1 MVYTENMKI
10 AIVYS
15 LPTSRMKE
23 TKYASADEDTGL
35 IANKVAEGLGAR
47 GYETEIYP
55 ICEETIESIV
65 DIQAD
70 CIFNLIEW
78 CGLDIELAERTFELM
93 RLRNIPITGSN
104 EHLFVLTGDKIR
116 MKKALNDVG
125 VSTPWGVGVASI
137 GDIPL
142 NIPYPVIVKPH
153 LEHCSIGLSKDAVA
167 FDRLQLEKVVN
178 RQLKEFEQE
187 VLIEEFIAG
196 RELLVYLVED
206 KGEVRILPVVEM
218 LFGEGNPMSFQTY
231 DAKWSENSAD
241 YNHTYYDQANLTQ
254 EEWNLL
260 ELQCLLAF
268 KELGLWGY
276 ARFDVRMREGRPYI
290 LETNA
295 NPSVYDAT
303 EESESIESEVIEG
316 IRFPDYLQKIVD
328 AAIFHYERG
337 EKV

>member
-1 MVYTENMKI
+1 MVYTVNMKI

-23 TKYASADEDTGL
+23 TKYTSADEDTGL
-35 IANKVAEGLGAR
+35 IAKKVAQGLGAR
-47 GYETEIYP
+47 GCEVKIYP
-55 ICEETIESIV
+55 INEESIESILE
-65 DIQAD
+65 IEAD

-78 CGLDIELAERTFELM
+78 CGLDIKLAERAFELM

-125 VSTPWGVGVASI
+125 VNTPWGVGVANI
-137 GDIPL
+137 GDIPP

-153 LEHCSIGLSKDAVA
+153 LEHCSIGLSRDV
-167 FDRLQLEKVVN
+167 VVN
-178 RQLKEFEQE
+178 NRSELERVVKRQLAEFEQD

-196 RELLVYLVED
+196 RELLVYLIEE
-206 KGEVRILPVVEM
+206 KGEVVILPVVEI
-218 LFGEGNPMSFQTY
+218 LFEGGNPMAFQTY
-231 DAKWSENSAD
+231 DAKWSEGSVD
-241 YNHTYYDQANLTQ
+241 YNQTYYDQALLTT
-254 EEWNLL
+254 EERRLL
-260 ELQCLLAF
+260 EKNCLTAF
-268 KELGLWGY
+268 GHLNFWGY
-276 ARFDVRMREGRPYI
+276 ARFDVRMRDGIPYI

-303 EESESIESEVIEG
+303 EELESIESEVIEG
-316 IRFPDYLQKIVD
+316 IKFPDYLDKIVK
-328 AAIFHYERG
+328 AAVWHYEQG